1 MGSDEQDR
9 SRILAAASELFRV
22 NGFGGT
28 TIDLVARE
36 AGVKPHTVRR
46 LFGGRRDLLVAVLQ
60 SHDEPPVAELVGRA
74 AAADSGTPPLS
85 ALIEAAH
92 RLIVQPQDSW
102 DPLELEALARARE
115 DDGLLA
121 VAQDRILGRIANA
134 KAVAASSRQAGGVDL
149 ELSDAA
155 IVHLAMALSLGLA
168 MLDPVAPQR
177 PTPSQW
183 DALIARIGSAVA
195 PAELLLEPDFEVS
208 VRWRVR
214 VDVPDRPGGIAR
226 LVRALAGLHIY
237 TVYLQV
243 VGFGPG
249 TRTIDI
255 GLVAPEH
262 VSGEV
267 LQAAAESVGSN
278 AHVTLSG
285 PGETGE
291 DLLTLTI
298 DGATQVVKH
307 PEDAPRVAAALVA
320 ADSYEVIEATEGAD
334 DRSDVLRLQWTS
346 NKHVV
351 LHRGWA
357 PFARLEQARASAVL
371 RLSAAIARISGDREQ
386 GGWVDR
392 VRTGTIWIRLAR
404 PEDSDAVAQMHERT
418 SERSRYQRYF
428 SVTHWR
434 DLQLRRLAGGHR
446 GASLVAMSRDGDIIA
461 LGNVFP
467 AESEG
472 GEPAA
477 EIALLVE
484 DAHQGSGV
492 GTAMLTRML
501 QVAHEMGFE
510 QVVADVLAENKGMIR
525 LLTRTGL
532 DWRTSYSEGVA
543 HMVAPLAG
551 NSAMG

>member
-1 MGSDEQDR
+1 MAPDEQDQA
-9 SRILAAASELFRV
+9 RILAAASALFRA

-28 TIDLVARE
+28 TVEMVARE
-36 AGVKPHTVRR
+36 ADVKPHTVRR
-46 LFGGRRDLLVAVLQ
+46 LVGGRRDLLSAVLQ
-60 SHDEPPVAELVGRA
+60 SRTEPPVAELVGRA
-74 AAADSGTPPLS
+74 AAANSNTPPLP

-92 RLIVQPQDSW
+92 ELILQPQDSW
-102 DPLELEALARARE
+102 DPLELEVLARAR
-115 DDGLLA
+115 DDEGMRTL
-121 VAQDRILGRIANA
+121 AQDRILGRLANA
-134 KAVAASSRQAGGVDL
+134 SSVAASSRKSGGVDQ

-155 IVHLAMALSLGLA
+155 IVHLAMALSLGMA

-177 PTPSQW
+177 PTPAQW
-183 DALIARIGSAVA
+183 DALIARIGAAVA
-195 PAELLLEPDFEVS
+195 PDELLLEPEFEVS
-208 VRWRVR
+208 QRWRVR

-243 VGFGPG
+243 VGIAGG
-249 TRTIDI
+249 SRTIDI
-255 GLVAPEH
+255 GLIAPEH
-262 VSGEV
+262 VSAAV
-267 LQAAAESVGSN
+267 IAAAAQSAGSN
-278 AHVTLSG
+278 AHVTRSG

-320 ADSYEVIEATEGAD
+320 ADSFEVIEATHGAD
-334 DRSDVLRLQWTS
+334 DRADVLRLQWTS
-346 NKHVV
+346 NKHVL
-351 LHRGWA
+351 LHRSWA
-357 PFARLEQARASAVL
+357 PFARLEQTRASAVL

-386 GGWVDR
+386 GGWVDQ
-392 VRTGTIWIRLAR
+392 VKTGTIWIRLAR
-404 PEDSDAVAQMHERT
+404 PEDSDAVARMHDRS

-428 SVTHWR
+428 SVAHWR

-467 AESEG
+467 DETEAG
-472 GEPAA
+472 DPAA

-484 DAHQGSGV
+484 DAHQGTGV

-501 QVAHEMGFE
+501 QVARDMGFK
-510 QVVADVLAENKGMIR
+510 QVVADVLAENRGMIR
-525 LLTRTGL
+525 LLGRTGL
-532 DWRTSYSEGVA
+532 DWHTSYSEGVA
-543 HMVAPLAG
+543 HMVAPLPELPL
-551 NSAMG
+551 N